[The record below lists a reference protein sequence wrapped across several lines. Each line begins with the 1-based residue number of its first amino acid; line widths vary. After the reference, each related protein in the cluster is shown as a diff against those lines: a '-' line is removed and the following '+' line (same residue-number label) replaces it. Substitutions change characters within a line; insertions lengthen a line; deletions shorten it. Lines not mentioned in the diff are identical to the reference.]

1 MKRKTTVST
10 VLLLAIGL
18 CIVLMVLT
26 ASTGCRY
33 DIACACT
40 SDSPNDRIVAE
51 LSELS
56 VDDLISFHTNVS
68 TMVASTNLGVAVARE
83 LKRRYNW
90 IKVYEQPWEFDG
102 CRHTLIHICDGNND
116 SYRCFDTLYDNEHNG
131 DYPFAEIHAKTY
143 EMWHG
148 EFCVYVSFRQG
159 KKWIVDWEKS
169 TAQQPV
175 FAREKDK

>member
-1 MKRKTTVST
+1 MKTKT
-10 VLLLAIGL
+10 LFICFA
-18 CIVLMVLT
+18 LMVL
-26 ASTGCRY
+26 AAFTGCR
-33 DIACACT
+33 DDKDSTHA

-68 TMVASTNLGVAVARE
+68 TMVASTNLGGAVARE

-102 CRHTLIHICDGNND
+102 CRHTLIHICDGDND
-116 SYRCFDTLYDNEHNG
+116 SYRCFDTLYDTEHND
-131 DYPFAEIHAKTY
+131 DYPFAQIHAKTY
-143 EMWHG
+143 EIWPG
-148 EFCVYVSFRQG
+148 EFHVYVSFRQG

>member
-1 MKRKTTVST
+1 MKTNI
-10 VLLLAIGL
+10 LFL
-18 CIVLMVLT
+18 CAVLMALAVF
-26 ASTGCRY
+26 TGCR
-33 DIACACT
+33 DDKDSTRT
-40 SDSPNDRIVAE
+40 SDSPNDHIVAE

-56 VDDLISFHTNVS
+56 VDDLLSFHTNVS
-68 TMVASTNLGVAVARE
+68 TMVASTNLGSAVAQE

-102 CRHTLIHICDGNND
+102 CRHTLIHICDGDND
-116 SYRCFDTLYDNEHNG
+116 SYRCFDTLYDTEHND
-131 DYPFAEIHAKTY
+131 DYPFAQIHAKTY
-143 EMWHG
+143 EMWPG
-148 EFCVYVSFRQG
+148 EFHVYVSFRQG